1 MSAQSTIVNTKE
13 GQAHVSTK
21 SRWLYIFPMPHT
33 GVMPY
38 PCKFMDLKRDAVI
51 IKWSTN
57 DPVTLTTLHRAVVRL
72 TQEFG
77 ALGLVEI
84 ANTVK
89 TTADVAKAF
98 GGNWHDILKEAARN
112 GAALPVPD
120 DVLSHIKGFV

>member
-1 MSAQSTIVNTKE
+1 MSVQSTIVDTKD

-21 SRWLYIFPMPHT
+21 SMWLYVFPMPHT

-38 PCKFMDLKRDAVI
+38 PCAFMDLKRVSVF

-57 DPVTLTTLHRAVVRL
+57 DPATLATLHRSIVLL

-89 TTADVAKAF
+89 MTASVAKTF
-98 GGNWHDILKEAARN
+98 GGDWHDILKEAARE

-120 DVLSHIKGFV
+120 DVLRYVKGFV